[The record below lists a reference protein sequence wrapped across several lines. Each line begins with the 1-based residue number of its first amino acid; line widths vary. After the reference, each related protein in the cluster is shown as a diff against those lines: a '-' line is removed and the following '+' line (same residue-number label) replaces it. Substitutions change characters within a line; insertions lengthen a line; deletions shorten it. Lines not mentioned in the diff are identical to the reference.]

1 MPVDLPLEG
10 GKIVGVGKD
19 RIWKGVPK
27 NGGRVEEAVTEM
39 VNLLIAYLHQVPV
52 S

>member
-10 GKIVGVGKD
+10 GKIVRVGKD

-27 NGGRVEEAVTEM
+27 NGSRVEEAVTKTF
-39 VNLLIAYLHQVPV
+39 NPQIA
-52 S
+52 